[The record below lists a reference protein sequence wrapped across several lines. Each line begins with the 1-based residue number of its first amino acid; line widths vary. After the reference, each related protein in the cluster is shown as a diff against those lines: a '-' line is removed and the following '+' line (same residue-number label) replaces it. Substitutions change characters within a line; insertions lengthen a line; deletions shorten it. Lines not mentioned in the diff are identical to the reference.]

1 MWPGL
6 QAGTVLLTM
15 AQGWRG
21 LAGRFRVQSE
31 HIQAGQVQS
40 VGSALLCPPTAP
52 FTGDNAAN
60 HGRTRRCEQYPP
72 PCPQSVV
79 GFPDMLWRTGVSCQS
94 RRACSGCGL
103 GGLLTVWSLR
113 SHSGAEPVGGVS

>member
-15 AQGWRG
+15 AQWWRG

-52 FTGDNAAN
+52 GRGGFLQVEGVKEKGKEFTL
-60 HGRTRRCEQYPP
+60 Y
-72 PCPQSVV
+72 
-79 GFPDMLWRTGVSCQS
+79 
-94 RRACSGCGL
+94 
-103 GGLLTVWSLR
+103 
-113 SHSGAEPVGGVS
+113 